1 MSSYVQ
7 MTAVAVNAPVTAAW
21 ANIIQGN
28 LNYLA
33 DGNANIL
40 VITSG
45 TGTITIPA
53 GVTKIYP
60 FAKGGCGGGGGGGG
74 GLGGGGGGGGGG
86 IMDNTGITVVA
97 GDVLSYSIGVGG
109 VAGPTALGGGNG
121 GATTF
126 TLHGVTHTAPG
137 GSGGTGSGS
146 GGSGGS
152 AGNNFA
158 SNGINGTAGAGGTG
172 GGSIGGDMSGGH
184 GGSPVNVGTTAGQN
198 GFLIIRYSPVSQ
210 GIGAASQTLDL
221 TSANQLGEI
230 TSSEIIITGTW
241 SGTRYVDLPS
251 GILSRNGHIIKN
263 NSTGASAVAIV
274 RTSGGTGV
282 TFDSTTQGGKTTL
295 VYSDGTN
302 TYDADSAGKYAPA
315 LLFEALPS
323 QPSPT
328 YNSVQEL
335 HNIVN
340 PAGIISGGV
349 CSYSG
354 TTATFR
360 FTACSILIRATNS
373 DTATLYP
380 YDIAQTDILIAA
392 GDYGKPVYIY
402 ADYNAG
408 TPILV
413 QSLVD
418 PVTTA
423 NRNSKVFMG
432 AIYWDSLTNY
442 HFTQVPAQR
451 VTAQISNI
459 SNNLGQT
466 LGRMRLNNVGA
477 EIAALASLGFSITDA
492 NWAYNGNQF
501 TTAAFNTATGSIFTQ
516 YSYSPTSTP
525 QWTDAA
531 GKTAINNTQ
540 WNDITTG
547 GDGLVNITIG
557 WYANRYLYLCDDGHV
572 AEVIGRAQY
581 STLAGAQAEA
591 YPTTAQ
597 LPPEVAGMHG
607 NLNYFYRVTMLRNAA
622 TFAALA
628 TINAVYGVIAQSSTA
643 ADSVVTIDINNA
655 DYALTAA
662 DLLNKQFLITSTA
675 ALTANR
681 KITVPD
687 GTQKIFSIKNNI
699 NSTFTITIDYVTTG
713 PNLVL
718 STTSG
723 TTQDVLANGVGIYDA
738 NSRKANLDTTN
749 TFLAA
754 QTHNAEIIQPN
765 AGLVW
770 IRGNPATEAAER
782 GYFDTHVNV
791 LNVKS
796 VTATYAAGVMT
807 YTVAAGHGLAS
818 GTTTDRVTVR
828 GFDQADYNVTKSVY
842 TYISA
847 TQFSVT
853 TAGTPVSPATGTGL
867 CYPLNLFENFYT
879 FNVAVD
885 LATGIFAG
893 RDITNFV
900 RLLGTTE
907 AGDEKEYYHAS
918 AAAGTVPTWGASALK
933 VLNGAYYWLARTF
946 AQLGNMQP
954 FAANTYSIGTSAL
967 YWLNIFTKLIEF
979 TSATLGAITAGRVE
993 YDGTD
998 LWFSESATVR
1008 SPLNNT
1014 KYQINA
1020 QVGTT
1025 YSFVIG
1031 DKGKLVTFNNA
1042 AAITATVEPD
1052 ATTNYPIGTIIRVA
1066 QDGAGKLTIAA
1077 GAGVTINS
1085 LAGNKAMAGQYSDGT
1100 LVKEAANT
1108 WYLFG
1113 ILIA

>member
-1 MSSYVQ
+1 MPSYVQ

-53 GVTKIYP
+53 SVTKIYP
-60 FAKGGCGGGGGGGG
+60 FAKGGCGGGGGGSG

-86 IMDNTGITVVA
+86 IMDNAGRTVVA

-109 VAGPTALGGGNG
+109 VAGAVGLGAGNG

-126 TLHGVTHTAPG
+126 TLHGITHTAPG
-137 GSGGTGSGS
+137 GGGGNGSSTGGTGGQ
-146 GGSGGS
+146 

-158 SNGINGTAGAGGTG
+158 SQGGNGSAGAGGTG
-172 GGSIGGDMSGGH
+172 GGSIGGDMSGGA
-184 GGSPVNVGTTAGQN
+184 GGIPAGGAGTAGQN
-198 GFLIIRYSPVSQ
+198 GFLIIRYSPISQ

-221 TSANQLGEI
+221 TSADQLGEI

-241 SGTRYVDLPS
+241 SGTRYITLPA

-302 TYDADSAGKYAPA
+302 TYDATDSLSKINRAGDTMTGHLNVPTGATGTQVMQAQEVQSLIGSSGGGA
-315 LLFEALPS
+315 LTLYPDA
-323 QPSPT
+323 T
-328 YNSVQEL
+328 V
-335 HNIVN
+335 ITAAGVN
-340 PAGIISGGV
+340 NDVAVHTLSRTPNTVTETIISGNATASV
-349 CSYSG
+349 VALMG
-354 TTATFR
+354 TFLDGPIGLTTVPAGEWDYPLYRYVDSSSNVSSITACVYLNKQQTGATIAVTGTGTSRTATVTGGTPFV
-360 FTACSILIRATNS
+360 A
-373 DTATLYP
+373 
-380 YDIAQTDILIAA
+380 
-392 GDYGKPVYIY
+392 
-402 ADYNAG
+402 ADYNADTTLTG
-408 TPILV
+408 YIQTP
-413 QSLVD
+413 
-418 PVTTA
+418 
-423 NRNSKVFMG
+423 
-432 AIYWDSLTNY
+432 
-442 HFTQVPAQR
+442 
-451 VTAQISNI
+451 
-459 SNNLGQT
+459 LGQYKII
-466 LGRMRLNNVGA
+466 G
-477 EIAALASLGFSITDA
+477 
-492 NWAYNGNQF
+492 Y
-501 TTAAFNTATGSIFTQ
+501 
-516 YSYSPTSTP
+516 TST
-525 QWTDAA
+525 
-531 GKTAINNTQ
+531 
-540 WNDITTG
+540 
-547 GDGLVNITIG
+547 
-557 WYANRYLYLCDDGHV
+557 
-572 AEVIGRAQY
+572 
-581 STLAGAQAEA
+581 
-591 YPTTAQ
+591 
-597 LPPEVAGMHG
+597 
-607 NLNYFYRVTMLRNAA
+607 
-622 TFAALA
+622 
-628 TINAVYGVIAQSSTA
+628 
-643 ADSVVTIDINNA
+643 SVVTIETPAGYTNETGVAFTLDRHILMASSGEINDTTLTLQTFTATIPATPAITCDVTDRVCVRFHAVSTGTHTLYMYYGSQNNHYSHVHTTISQDVSQNFHAAPAVTTLQNA
-655 DYALTAA
+655 DEFGIWNSLTSTLGKITAA
-662 DLLNKQFLITSTA
+662 NIWAWINTKAVAGISSIWKFLTYIW
-675 ALTANR
+675 
-681 KITVPD
+681 
-687 GTQKIFSIKNNI
+687 F
-699 NSTFTITIDYVTTG
+699 
-713 PNLVL
+713 
-718 STTSG
+718 
-723 TTQDVLANGVGIYDA
+723 
-738 NSRKANLDTTN
+738 
-749 TFLAA
+749 
-754 QTHNAEIIQPN
+754 PN

-770 IRGNPATEAAER
+770 MRGDPAVEAAER
-782 GYFDTHVNV
+782 KYFDTHVNV
-791 LNVKS
+791 LNSKS

-807 YTVAAGHGLAS
+807 YTVGAGHGLSS

-828 GFDQADYNVTKSVY
+828 GFDQADYNVTKSTY

-853 TAGTPVSPATGTGL
+853 TAGAPVSPATGATPL

-879 FNVAVD
+879 FNVAID
-885 LATGIFAG
+885 PATGICAG

-907 AGDEKEYYHAS
+907 AGLEYEYYNVS
-918 AAAGTVPTWGASALK
+918 AAAGTVPTWAPIFSK
-933 VLNGAYYWLARTF
+933 VLGAEYNF
-946 AQLGNMQP
+946 AGRNFSGMGNINP
-954 FAANTYSIGTSAL
+954 STANVRSLGTSAL

-1031 DKGKLVTFNNA
+1031 DKGKLVTFSNA
-1042 AAITATVEPD
+1042 AAITATVEPS
-1052 ATTNYPIGTIIRVA
+1052 ATTNFPIGTIIRVA

-1085 LAGNKAMAGQYSDGT
+1085 LAGNKAMAGQYSDAT
-1100 LVKEAANT
+1100 LVKEAADT

-1113 ILIA
+1113 NLIA